1 MIKVLIVC
9 KDNLTAKL
17 LVNNV
22 TGKIHDLH
30 LIGIANTITEGFI
43 VNFMQRNYVGYMDLL

>member
-30 LIGIANTITEGFI
+30 LIGIAN
-43 VNFMQRNYVGYMDLL
+43 NL